1 MDMTMKMSNFTLA
14 VAAMMAAG
22 GACAQSYTLKVGGAY
37 IDPRATSSD
46 LSGLLPTHNP
56 SVPLSPA
63 PSGLQLE
70 VMPKAALVFSIARS
84 LDEHWEAEVLLGI
97 PPKHDVKLRVNNPSL
112 KAAAAVYAT
121 YPTYNAA
128 VYGNGAA
135 GLQAYAS
142 AQGAAHIN
150 AYDGKVVST
159 LTQFAPTAFLNYR
172 FGSAKATFRPYLGV
186 GVNYTKVKP
195 DVNATGT
202 EFYSDGKV
210 KATVSDSFGLA
221 FQMGASYQI
230 TPQWLLNAA
239 WATAAVRNDIVIR
252 TEGTPGSEQRGF
264 YRFHPSIFMLTAGYK
279 F

>member
-1 MDMTMKMSNFTLA
+1 M
-14 VAAMMAAG
+14 
-22 GACAQSYTLKVGGAY
+22 
-37 IDPRATSSD
+37 
-46 LSGLLPTHNP
+46 
-56 SVPLSPA
+56 
-63 PSGLQLE
+63 
-70 VMPKAALVFSIARS
+70 
-84 LDEHWEAEVLLGI
+84 
-97 PPKHDVKLRVNNPSL
+97 
-112 KAAAAVYAT
+112 
-121 YPTYNAA
+121 
-128 VYGNGAA
+128 
-135 GLQAYAS
+135 
-142 AQGAAHIN
+142 
-150 AYDGKVVST
+150 
-159 LTQFAPTAFLNYR
+159 
-172 FGSAKATFRPYLGV
+172 